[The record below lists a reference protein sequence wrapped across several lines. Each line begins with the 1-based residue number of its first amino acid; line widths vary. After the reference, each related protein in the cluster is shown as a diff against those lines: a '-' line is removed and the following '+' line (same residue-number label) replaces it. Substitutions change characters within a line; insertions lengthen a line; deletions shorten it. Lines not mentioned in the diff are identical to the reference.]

1 MRQCLTS
8 DLGGYYTTNTASTE
22 KDQFGTKGDFV
33 TSPEI
38 SQIFGELIGVWVV
51 AEWMAQGRRSEGVY
65 LMEIGPGRGT
75 LMDDMLRTI
84 RNFPPLAKAVEAV
97 YMVEASAN
105 LRLAQHKLLCG
116 ENNSLIENEI
126 GHESTSKHSP
136 DLKIIWT
143 EDIRFVPREANKTPF
158 IIAHEF
164 FDALPIHVFQS
175 VAPPPA
181 PSPSAQNGK
190 DEGMI
195 QTPTGPIANPNP
207 TPTARRLPPKNQWRE
222 LVVSP
227 IPPHRL
233 KEQEPEFELTMAKSA
248 TPHSMYLPETSPRYQ
263 ALKSTEGATIEIS
276 PESQAYARDLAERI
290 GGANPAA
297 ASKKKDRQP
306 KTRAA
311 AAAGAGKTV
320 RSAATAAITAT
331 GEALAKPQP
340 SGAALIIDYGPPSSI
355 PINSLRGIKQHTRVS
370 PFLSA
375 GTTDLSADVD
385 FLALA
390 EAAINA
396 SPGVEVHGPV
406 SQALFLKAMGIE
418 ERAAQLVK
426 RAVDRERGGGTR
438 GGGVGG
444 GGMGGEGG
452 EGSEGREGR
461 DKGELTEIV
470 KRVESGWRR
479 LVDGGPQGMGRLYQ
493 VMAIVPFTPP
503 VQGQA
508 RRRPVGFGGDV
519 AV

>member
-8 DLGGYYTTNTASTE
+8 DLGGYYTTNTPSTG

-51 AEWMAQGRRSEGVY
+51 AEWMAQGKRSEGVY
-65 LMEIGPGRGT
+65 LMEVGPGRGT
-75 LMDDMLRTI
+75 LMDDMLREQTI

-97 YMVEASAN
+97 YMIEASAN

-116 ENNSLIENEI
+116 ENNPLTENEI
-126 GHESTSKHSP
+126 GHESSSKHSP

-143 EDIRFVPREANKTPF
+143 EDIRFVPREADKTPF

-164 FDALPIHVFQS
+164 FDALPIHVFQA
-175 VAPPPA
+175 VAPPPTSQ
-181 PSPSAQNGK
+181 PNS
-190 DEGMI
+190 ETI
-195 QTPTGPIANPNP
+195 QTPTGPIPNPNP
-207 TPTARRLPPKNQWRE
+207 TPTPPTRRLPPTNQWRE
-222 LVVSP
+222 LVISP

-233 KEQEPEFELTMAKSA
+233 KPTEPEFELTMAKSA

-263 ALKSTEGATIEIS
+263 ALKATQGATIEIS

-290 GGANPAA
+290 GGSNPTTTRV
-297 ASKKKDRQP
+297 SKQQP
-306 KTRAA
+306 KTR
-311 AAAGAGKTV
+311 AAGAGKTV
-320 RSAATAAITAT
+320 RSATAATAAATTASE
-331 GEALAKPQP
+331 EALVKPQP

-355 PINSLRGIKQHTRVS
+355 PINSLRGIKSHQRVS

-406 SQALFLKAMGIE
+406 EQGRFLRGMGIE

-426 RAVDRERGGGTR
+426 RAVDRERGGGGGGG
-438 GGGVGG
+438 GGGVG
-444 GGMGGEGG
+444 
-452 EGSEGREGR
+452 REGR
-461 DKGELTEIV
+461 VEREERNKGELTEIV
-470 KRVESGWRR
+470 KRVESGWKR

-493 VMAIVPFTPP
+493 VMAFVPFTPP
-503 VQGQA
+503 VQGSGGV